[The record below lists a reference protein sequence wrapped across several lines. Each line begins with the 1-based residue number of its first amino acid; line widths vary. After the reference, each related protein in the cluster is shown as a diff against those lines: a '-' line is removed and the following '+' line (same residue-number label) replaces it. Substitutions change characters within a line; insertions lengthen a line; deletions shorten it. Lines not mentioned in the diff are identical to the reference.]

1 MLTFEN
7 SRSVRPP
14 RKKKTPKKQALAR
27 REPQQERAR
36 YKVALI
42 LEARRAIKLNPFL
55 IEFLGN
61 TDHPVHRDQH
71 NPKGK
76 FCGGASS
83 DGAKA
88 A

>member
-1 MLTFEN
+1 MPPKPAPAEN
-7 SRSVRPP
+7 I
-14 RKKKTPKKQALAR
+14 ALSYA
-27 REPQQERAR
+27 
-36 YKVALI
+36 KVALI